1 MALLILTIPPGI
13 FYAKRLVHDFQL
25 AERWRRLVARAEK
38 EVKAT
43 GARILIDLGDGNH
56 IPLEQAKP
64 EKIREA
70 LDALEKHTKS

>member
-1 MALLILTIPPGI
+1 MAPP
-13 FYAKRLVHDFQL
+13 
-25 AERWRRLVARAEK
+25 RRESRKGGESDGRA
-38 EVKAT
+38 
-43 GARILIDLGDGNH
+43 ILIDLGDGNH